1 MERGSF
7 YMKTIYDLFNDIDL
21 DIDEYDE
28 IKLNDIEMKK
38 LKNMVHDKIRYKNKY
53 KKWKKSIAY
62 MVIISII
69 GIFLGKPILARS
81 INTLSGIIEKL
92 NYDMKYKDLSDYT
105 TTLNKTVTD
114 KNVSITLTEILMD
127 DNLLQIA
134 YKIHYPN
141 VKNDES
147 KLSDIFLG
155 LGVNINGEKLNAGR
169 SGNTDFIDNNN
180 VEVLQI
186 LNIVNKK
193 IPKKINMKVYFKEM
207 FGITGSWEFNFKVS
221 KEKIYKKTRN
231 IPINK
236 YVELDNCK
244 INVEKMSIS
253 PISTALILK
262 GYGEIKESILGLG
275 FNIFDDRGKEI
286 PTTTAGLSYDPEK
299 NNKIGGVINYSS
311 LSNKNTKNITI
322 VPKYWNH
329 DIEPNKSKPIDIK
342 EKLPIILQQNE
353 KNKLIIKDIK
363 FKEDKIIVNYKAEG
377 MSPINQSHRLYIYD
391 ENNKELDEIVEDKGI
406 FLDNYYKIGI
416 FTKTFKSNDSKKYY
430 LGTNDMSDIKFYHK
444 EKIIV
449 NIE

>member
-1 MERGSF
+1 
-7 YMKTIYDLFNDIDL
+7 MKTIYDLFNDIDL

-38 LKNMVHDKIRYKNKY
+38 LKNTVHDKIRCKNKY
-53 KKWKKSIAY
+53 KKWQKSIAS

-81 INTLSGIIEKL
+81 VNTLSGIIEKL
-92 NYDMKYKDLSDYT
+92 NYDMKYKYLSDYT

-155 LGVNINGEKLNAGR
+155 LGVNINGEELNADR
-169 SGNTDFIDNNN
+169 SGNIDFIDNNN

-186 LNIVNKK
+186 LNIANKK
-193 IPKKINMKVYFKEM
+193 IPKKMNMKVYFKEM
-207 FGITGSWEFNFKVS
+207 FGIAGNWEFKFKVS

-231 IPINK
+231 ISINK

-244 INVEKMSIS
+244 INVERIAIS
-253 PISTALILK
+253 PISTTLILK

-299 NNKIGGVINYSS
+299 NNKIGGVINYSA

-416 FTKTFKSNDSKKYY
+416 FTKAFKSNDSKKYY

>member
-1 MERGSF
+1 MKRRKF
-7 YMKTIYDLFNDIDL
+7 YMKTIYDLLNDIDL
-21 DIDEYDE
+21 DIDEYE
-28 IKLNDIEMKK
+28 KIELNDIEMKK
-38 LKNMVHDKIRYKNKY
+38 LKDMVYDKIKRKNKY
-53 KKWKKSIAY
+53 KKWQKSIAS

-81 INTLSGIIEKL
+81 VNTLSGIIEKL

-169 SGNTDFIDNNN
+169 SGNTDFIDNDT

-186 LNIVNKK
+186 LNIANKK
-193 IPKKINMKVYFKEM
+193 IPKKMDMKVYFKEM
-207 FGITGSWEFNFKVS
+207 FGIAGNWEFKFKVS

-231 IPINK
+231 ISINK

-244 INVEKMSIS
+244 INVERIAIS
-253 PISTALILK
+253 PISTTLIFK
-262 GYGEIKESILGLG
+262 GHGEKKESILGLG

-299 NNKIGGVINYSS
+299 NNKIEGVVNYNA
-311 LSNKNTKNITI
+311 LSNKNIKNITI
-322 VPKYWNH
+322 VPKYQNH
-329 DIEPNKSKPIDIK
+329 NIKPNKSNPIDIK

-353 KNKLIIKDIK
+353 KNKLIIKDIE

-391 ENNKELDEIVEDKGI
+391 ENNKMLDEILEDRGK
-406 FLDNYYKIGI
+406 LLSNYYKTAI
-416 FTKTFKSNDSKKYY
+416 FTKVFKLNNSKKYY
-430 LGTNDMSDIKFYHK
+430 IGTDDMNDIKFYDK
-444 EKIIV
+444 EKNII